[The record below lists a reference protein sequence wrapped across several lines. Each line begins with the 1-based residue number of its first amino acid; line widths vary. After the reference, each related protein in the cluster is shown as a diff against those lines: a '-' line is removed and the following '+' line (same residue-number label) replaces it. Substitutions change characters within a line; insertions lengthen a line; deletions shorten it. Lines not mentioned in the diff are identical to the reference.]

1 MPVSPRSG
9 FGVPLVLSVRG
20 GGDLQ
25 ATSDAASKASSIAP
39 AIRLVMETIFAS
51 RGP

>member
-1 MPVSPRSG
+1 MPVSPRSC
-9 FGVPLVLSVRG
+9 FDVPLVLSVWG

-51 RGP
+51 QGS